1 VQEQKYGLWQ
11 RIVRMLR
18 YRLLIPLKRSRHAPE
33 HTARGVMVGVAWSM
47 TPTVGIQMPIVF
59 GTWVIS
65 RKLFNWDFHLL
76 NGLAWTW
83 LSNIFTLLPIYYLFF
98 ITGQGILGRLD
109 DLTGY
114 DGFVNLMD
122 DAQKVSLSDWGAM
135 RGWFTTIFEGW
146 GVSMLVGCVPW
157 AVLSGW
163 IAYIWSLAFVRKYR
177 ARRSLAT

>member
-1 VQEQKYGLWQ
+1 
-11 RIVRMLR
+11 
-18 YRLLIPLKRSRHAPE
+18 
-33 HTARGVMVGVAWSM
+33 
-47 TPTVGIQMPIVF
+47 
-59 GTWVIS
+59 
-65 RKLFNWDFHLL
+65 
-76 NGLAWTW
+76 
-83 LSNIFTLLPIYYLFF
+83 
-98 ITGQGILGRLD
+98 
-109 DLTGY
+109 
-114 DGFVNLMD
+114 MD